1 MENRKH
7 VPFTTEGIRRGIV
20 QAYPLFFASL
30 TYGVA
35 FGLLAREVGL
45 SVLEAL
51 LMSAAVYS
59 GSAQIAAL
67 TIMDN
72 ADPWTSASAVALAAT
87 IFVVN
92 ARYVLYGATLRPWLG
107 GVRAWQAYGALSIL
121 ADGNWIL
128 SSRARE
134 GGEADAGHVFGS
146 GLVMFVGW
154 LVGTLLGALLGRLIA
169 DPEAL
174 GLDFLLVTFCA
185 AALVPAYEGGRTL
198 LLLAVAGG
206 MALLASLVVGGGW
219 PIIAAGIAGA
229 SIAALRADGD
239 QADSIVDERA

>member
-72 ADPWTSASAVALAAT
+72 ADPWTSASAVALATT
-87 IFVVN
+87 ILVVN

-107 GVRAWQAYGALSIL
+107 GVRGWQAYGPHRSCAR
-121 ADGNWIL
+121 
-128 SSRARE
+128 SRTRMSKRRSRRT
-134 GGEADAGHVFGS
+134 H
-146 GLVMFVGW
+146 
-154 LVGTLLGALLGRLIA
+154 R
-169 DPEAL
+169 
-174 GLDFLLVTFCA
+174 A
-185 AALVPAYEGGRTL
+185 AAGTV
-198 LLLAVAGG
+198 LACT
-206 MALLASLVVGGGW
+206 
-219 PIIAAGIAGA
+219 
-229 SIAALRADGD
+229 R
-239 QADSIVDERA
+239 

>member
-1 MENRKH
+1 MENRKP

-72 ADPWTSASAVALAAT
+72 ADPWTSASVVALT
-87 IFVVN
+87 ELLDPGSDMDRLHSRKRRHT
-92 ARYVLYGATLRPWLG
+92 ARLAP
-107 GVRAWQAYGALSIL
+107 QA
-121 ADGNWIL
+121 
-128 SSRARE
+128 E
-134 GGEADAGHVFGS
+134 
-146 GLVMFVGW
+146 
-154 LVGTLLGALLGRLIA
+154 LGRTAHVGAPCVRVA
-169 DPEAL
+169 D
-174 GLDFLLVTFCA
+174 
-185 AALVPAYEGGRTL
+185 
-198 LLLAVAGG
+198 
-206 MALLASLVVGGGW
+206 M
-219 PIIAAGIAGA
+219 
-229 SIAALRADGD
+229 DG
-239 QADSIVDERA
+239 EEL